1 MTMLN
6 TLSAADFES
15 LVGQNLS
22 FEFAAGAYELELVEV
37 RPIRNPSPREAPPFA
52 LILRG
57 PRNSPL
63 QQGVY
68 RVQHPERGPLDLFMV
83 ALGPDA
89 HGLVYEIIFN

>member
-1 MTMLN
+1 MLN
-6 TLSAADFES
+6 TLSAADFEP

-22 FEFAAGAYELELVEV
+22 FEFAASACELELIEV

-63 QQGVY
+63 QHGIY
-68 RVQHPERGPLDLFMV
+68 RVQHPARGPLDLFMV
-83 ALGPDA
+83 ALGPDP
-89 HGLVYEIIFN
+89 HGFSYEIIFN